1 LNRERKEKKEQS
13 MTDKRMLIVDSE
25 LVNRIDQN
33 RGDMSQSEFI
43 NYLIDKVVHGEEIAS
58 KNNQY
63 LEREEFQKFTQ
74 EMKDLLRRFLDF
86 FMSYGM
92 QLGEDSKSQNIEE
105 LTQKLQL
112 LANNGAKSKSVR

>member
-1 LNRERKEKKEQS
+1 
-13 MTDKRMLIVDSE
+13 MTEKRMLIVDSE
-25 LVNRIDQN
+25 LVERIDQN
-33 RGDMSQSEFI
+33 RGDMSQAQFI
-43 NYLIDKVVHGEEIAS
+43 NFLIDKVV
-58 KNNQY
+58 NNEQIVTENNRY

-92 QLGEDSKSQNIEE
+92 QISGEDSKSQNIEE

-112 LANNGAKSKSVR
+112 LANNGSKHKNVR